1 MPTSKISWRRYILWR
16 SRQRRRGPR
25 PIPED
30 SGEQPR
36 SGGIIQPTAQAVGTR
51 EQHAL
56 APSGAEEALKEKC
69 LTIALLFPGQGSQAV
84 GMGKDLAE
92 KYPLARQTF
101 EEADEAV
108 GMKISQL
115 CFEGPEDQL
124 RLTEITQPA
133 ILTVSV
139 AAWRVLNEKGVK
151 PDFVA
156 GHSLGEYS
164 AHVCAGTISFAD
176 AVRTVRNRGKY
187 MQEAVP
193 VGTGSMAAI
202 LGMNMDAVA
211 GVCGDAAQGEVCEL
225 ANINSPEQIVISGH
239 TAAVER
245 GAKLADERGAK
256 RAKVLSVS
264 APFHCSLMQP
274 AQDRLAVDL
283 QALKFSQANVPVIS
297 NVYARPVEDAESGR
311 EALVRQ
317 VTGSVK
323 WSESMQWFVA
333 KDVSTFIEVGPGK
346 VLCGLMRQIDRSRK
360 CMNVEDEAS
369 LQKTMESLAGAEPA
383 V

>member
-1 MPTSKISWRRYILWR
+1 M
-16 SRQRRRGPR
+16 
-25 PIPED
+25 
-30 SGEQPR
+30 
-36 SGGIIQPTAQAVGTR
+36 
-51 EQHAL
+51 
-56 APSGAEEALKEKC
+56 
-69 LTIALLFPGQGSQAV
+69 IAFLFPGQGSQAG
-84 GMGKDLAE
+84 GMGKNLAE
-92 KYPLARQTF
+92 QFPLARRTF
-101 EEADEAV
+101 EEADDAL
-108 GMKISQL
+108 GMKLSQL
-115 CFEGPEDQL
+115 CWEGPEDQL

-151 PDFVA
+151 PNFVA

-164 AHVCAGTISFAD
+164 AHVAAGTISFAD

-202 LGMNMDAVA
+202 LGMSFEDVVK
-211 GVCGDAAQGEVCEL
+211 VCADAAQREVCEP

-239 TAAVER
+239 AAAVER

-256 RAKVLSVS
+256 RAKVLPVS

-274 AQDRLAVDL
+274 AQDRLAADL
-283 QALKFSQANVPVIS
+283 QKLNFSQPQSPVVCNVD
-297 NVYARPVEDAESGR
+297 AREIADGASAR

-323 WSESMQWFVA
+323 WSESMQLLIGKGVQ
-333 KDVSTFIEVGPGK
+333 TFIEVGPGK
-346 VLCGLMRQIDRSRK
+346 VLCGLMRQIDRSK
-360 CMNVEDEAS
+360 KSVNVEDDAS
-369 LQKTMESLAGAEPA
+369 LAKTMEFLAA
-383 V
+383 VAINN